1 MAIKKI
7 DFTEAKQILDTKPDC
22 IIVDVREEEEYI
34 TGHAVGALL
43 FPVDEINDV
52 SAMMLIPDKDRPY
65 ILYCRSGRRSA
76 DPLPT
81 IPPAAS
87 RQTPSASATAS
98 PASGVSRPDAP
109 SRRACPSAQLTP

>member
-1 MAIKKI
+1 MSIKKI
-7 DFTEAKQILDTKPDC
+7 DFAEAKRILDAEPSC

-52 SAMMLIPDKDRPY
+52 SAMMLMPDKNRPY

-76 DPLPT
+76 E
-81 IPPAAS
+81 AALKLDELGY
-87 RQTPSASATAS
+87 T
-98 PASGVSRPDAP
+98 
-109 SRRACPSAQLTP
+109 QLYDVGSLIGWPYGLE

>member
-1 MAIKKI
+1 MSIKKI
-7 DFTEAKQILDTKPDC
+7 DFAEAKRILDAERSC

-52 SAMMLIPDKDRPY
+52 SAMMLMPDKNRPY

-76 DPLPT
+76 E
-81 IPPAAS
+81 AALKLDELGY
-87 RQTPSASATAS
+87 T
-98 PASGVSRPDAP
+98 
-109 SRRACPSAQLTP
+109 QLYDVGSLIGWPYGLE